1 MENTK
6 PKLVPSIYYI
16 PIIYL
21 QFEGFCFRFC
31 FLLKSSHT
39 LPMISVK
46 FFALLIF
53 EGGFNWLTCNWSN
66 QGEKFRS

>member
-6 PKLVPSIYYI
+6 PKLVLSIYCI

-21 QFEGFCFRFC
+21 QFEG
-31 FLLKSSHT
+31 
-39 LPMISVK
+39 LPLISVK
-46 FFALLIF
+46 FFAFLIF

-66 QGEKFRS
+66 QGEIS